1 MRSSHRQDFRTA
13 IHLFDF
19 ASHPVNRRSASQFD
33 YALPRALA
41 GSSVERLLPVFR
53 RRERVRCRSQLYV
66 PRIFTWISG
75 PRYAA
80 MQSFS
85 SSKPIAPSEQSSE
98 RSTYGSPCAGQERC
112 KVSRRGRE
120 TKPRDTLITCAR
132 ESSSALLSRSRAAC
146 RKRPTG
152 PASQTRESSLRLS
165 QKAQFSA
172 GRSVR
177 VYV

>member
-41 GSSVERLLPVFR
+41 GSSVGQLLPVFR

-80 MQSFS
+80 MESFS
-85 SSKPIAPSEQSSE
+85 SSKPIAPSEQSSK
-98 RSTYGSPCAGQERC
+98 RPTYGSHAAGQAPWMALYRERC
-112 KVSRRGRE
+112 RTRRFSSRGHPADSGVRLR
-120 TKPRDTLITCAR
+120 
-132 ESSSALLSRSRAAC
+132 SSSRNMERTWRSPRAAKTC
-146 RKRPTG
+146 CK
-152 PASQTRESSLRLS
+152 SS
-165 QKAQFSA
+165 
-172 GRSVR
+172 R
-177 VYV
+177 VKFARQARARRR